1 MIHRI
6 FSSVYTICT
15 LFINFVFQHFLL
27 SVHQFFM
34 HHTGSVLQ
42 NIFTNH
48 HQLARYMNI
57 RKFLVTFVVKYVV
70 DLNSGI

>member
-1 MIHRI
+1 MLEMIHRI
-6 FSSVYTICT
+6 FSSVFAVCR
-15 LFINFVFQHFLL
+15 LFINFVFQNFLL

-34 HHTGSVLQ
+34 CHTDSVLQ
-42 NIFTNH
+42 NIFANR

-70 DLNSGI
+70 D